1 MNGSQS
7 TFDGNSG
14 IARTDSHDRWPST
27 ERAAAATRGLL
38 STLSFWGAIALP
50 ALYIPLLANGIETVD
65 GLGLFFGLFGTHVM
79 ALVGG
84 RRRHVEPR

>member
-1 MNGSQS
+1 MDSSKS
-7 TFDGNSG
+7 TFEGNSG
-14 IARTDSHDRWPST
+14 IARTDRHDRQPSI

-38 STLSFWGAIALP
+38 STLAFWGAIALP
-50 ALYIPLLANGIETVD
+50 ALYLPLLVDGIETAD
-65 GLGLFFGLFGTHVM
+65 RLGLFFGLFGLHVM